1 MKMAEWFR
9 KAELFVRARAGGF
22 DGGEFQRLFDRDAA
36 RAFDVVTRDH
46 ARETEPESRVGRLF
60 YRVRILFLGLAYKLS
75 PPRRLLFVVSIGLA
89 VWGLI
94 GLDLDLDNL
103 PRLRIDL
110 LPLLSIAGLVF
121 LLVLE
126 LADRVVVRDELEV
139 ARELQRELLP
149 IAAPDVDGYSF
160 AFSYR
165 TANTIG
171 GDYYDF
177 FTLEDGRL
185 AVITGDASGH
195 GIAAGLVMAIAGSA
209 LKLGF
214 DRDPDPV
221 AVTRL
226 VNRALCRTGGS
237 RAFMTLFCGVLEP
250 VTGRL
255 RFVGAGHPFPL
266 LRRADGEILELGK
279 GCLPLGIRF
288 ELDLEAH
295 EAQIDPG
302 DTLLLYTDGV
312 VETLGP
318 SGETFGFKRLSAALT
333 VGGSSRAIHDRV
345 LREIEAFRQDEP
357 VLDDLSLVVISRA

>member
-1 MKMAEWFR
+1 MKMGEWFR
-9 KAELFVRARAGGF
+9 KAESFVRSHTGGF
-22 DGGEFQRLFDRDAA
+22 DGGEFQRLFDRDAV
-36 RAFDVVTRDH
+36 RAYDVVTRDH
-46 ARETEPESRVGRLF
+46 ARDKEPEGRLWRAL

-75 PPRRLLFVVSIGLA
+75 PPRRLLFVVSIVLA
-89 VWGLI
+89 VWGLF
-94 GLDLDLDNL
+94 GLDLVNS
-103 PRLRIDL
+103 PGVQVDL
-110 LPLLSIAGLVF
+110 LPLLSVAGLLF

-149 IAAPDVDGYSF
+149 IEAPEIDGYSF

-177 FTLEDGRL
+177 FQIEDGRWAL
-185 AVITGDASGH
+185 ITGDASGH

-214 DRDPDPV
+214 DRDSDPV
-221 AVTRL
+221 AVTRV

-250 VTGRL
+250 ATGRL
-255 RFVGAGHPFPL
+255 RFVCAGHPFPL
-266 LRRADGEILELGK
+266 LRRAGGEIFELGK

-288 ELDLEAH
+288 ELELEAH
-295 EAQIDPG
+295 EVEIAPG
-302 DTLLLYTDGV
+302 DALTLYTDGV
-312 VETLGP
+312 VETVSP
-318 SGETFGFKRLSAALT
+318 SGETFGFERLSAALAP
-333 VGGSSRAIHDRV
+333 GGTSRAIHDRV
-345 LREIEAFRQDEP
+345 LHEVEAFRQGEP
-357 VLDDLSLVVISRA
+357 VLDDCSLVVITRYGG